1 MAAAD
6 ATTRPVASTAL
17 ADQDV
22 GERISHLEIAGAW
35 IVDPSSGFEGAAR
48 LTIEDGVVT
57 EIARSDATGPEPPIV
72 VAPGF
77 MDMHVHVREAQSS
90 ESEDFDTA
98 LAAAAHGGFTWVAA
112 LPDLRTTVDRTEVV
126 QRVRAA
132 AAAAATPIEAALY
145 GALTVGRDGKT
156 LGPLSSLA

>member
-1 MAAAD
+1 MAATDASNRPAQPAD
-6 ATTRPVASTAL
+6 AL

-22 GERISHLEIAGAW
+22 GERISHFEIERAW
-35 IVDPSSGFEGAAR
+35 VVDPSSGFEGVAR
-48 LTIEDGVVT
+48 LTMEDGLVT
-57 EIARSDATGPEPPIV
+57 DIARVEAGGPEPEIV

-90 ESEDFDTA
+90 ESEDFGTA
-98 LAAAAHGGFTWVAA
+98 LAAAAHGGFTWIAT

-132 AAAAATPIEAALY
+132 AAAAATPI
-145 GALTVGRDGKT
+145 
-156 LGPLSSLA
+156 